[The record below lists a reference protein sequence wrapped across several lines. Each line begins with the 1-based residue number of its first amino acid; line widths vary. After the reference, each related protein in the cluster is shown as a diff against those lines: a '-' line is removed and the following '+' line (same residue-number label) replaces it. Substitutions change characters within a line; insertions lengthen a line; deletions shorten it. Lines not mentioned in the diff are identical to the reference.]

1 MHNAK
6 RKMADQVF
14 FGVPQEFK
22 DVNTGDL
29 VKCGFDDQNNIADPD
44 AWGMVRFH
52 PHAPTQLLY
61 PPAPTYVYELE
72 GIPQEAIL
80 GVLAKTTTPGLAAG
94 LEAVVKKLSDGLN
107 RLEYPPGQRGN
118 PFPVSEAVRQEYARL
133 FPQDDETNIYRMQ
146 VYTWRLSD
154 VVRVCKK
161 LLLDPDTLF
170 RTRAS
175 PEPPSA
181 LNFAG
186 DRYYAD
192 DIRLR
197 EPNCEPL
204 LSDAMIIDE
213 GKYRVFRKMP
223 PGYHPRDRPATYH
236 DNYSEITGLPDPL
249 HDFGIKHLRNDA
261 GQVS

>member
-1 MHNAK
+1 
-6 RKMADQVF
+6 V
-14 FGVPQEFK
+14 
-22 DVNTGDL
+22 
-29 VKCGFDDQNNIADPD
+29 
-44 AWGMVRFH
+44 
-52 PHAPTQLLY
+52 
-61 PPAPTYVYELE
+61 
-72 GIPQEAIL
+72 L
-80 GVLAKTTTPGLAAG
+80 GVLAKTNKPGLAAG
-94 LEAVVKKLSDGLN
+94 LETVVNKLSDGLN

-118 PFPVSEAVRQEYARL
+118 PLPVSEVVREEYARL